1 MSDEQT
7 KAKACYL
14 TDKLKSYICNSDIET
29 MAKKI
34 TYSEALVEL
43 EEIVA
48 KLQNDEVEIDQ
59 LKALVTRSTELLAF
73 CKKTLFET
81 DEEVKKIL
89 EEAE

>member
-7 KAKACYL
+7 KAKPCYL
-14 TDKLKSYICNSDIET
+14 TDKLKSYICNSYIET

-59 LKALVTRSTELLAF
+59 LKALVARSTELLAF

>member
-1 MSDEQT
+1 MS
-7 KAKACYL
+7 
-14 TDKLKSYICNSDIET
+14 DKLKSYICTSYIPI

-34 TYSEALVEL
+34 TYSEALAEL

-59 LKALVTRSTELLAF
+59 LRALVARSTELLAY

-89 EEAE
+89 EGAE